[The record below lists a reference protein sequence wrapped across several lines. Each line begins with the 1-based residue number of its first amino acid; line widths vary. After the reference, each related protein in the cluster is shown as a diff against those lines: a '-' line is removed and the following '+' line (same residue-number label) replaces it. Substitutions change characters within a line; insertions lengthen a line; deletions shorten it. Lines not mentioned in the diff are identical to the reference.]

1 MEADAEP
8 EEEPWELKLERALL
22 SRLAPA
28 PDDDEEEEED
38 AQIIAP
44 NEEDRSAQLDELMAL
59 KSIFGDDL
67 RGPAAAVAASMCA
80 GDDDDETIGAFR
92 FDLTIRLDREPR
104 RIDVR
109 IDGAPAAT
117 VVYPPPVALHAIFP
131 RDYPSASPPLLALT
145 ASWLPPEATD
155 AACDTMAAMWTPGA
169 PAVFEMAGWLADSS
183 VDECFAPGG
192 VLNLEGCNLRGGRKP
207 RGTQTEGGTEC
218 EARTTTLRGVCTS
231 ADAQEALFR
240 LLRHDAV
247 EKERRFAVSVH
258 RCGVCLED
266 DVLGSD
272 FVRLCKPRC
281 DHRFCAQCVTSQ
293 ATLMVR
299 DGTVGLL
306 VCPEPGCGAPPDPE
320 VLRSVLSPEDYAR
333 WERLTLERSL
343 DAMSDLVYCPRCEAP
358 VIEDG
363 DGDHCGRCASCM
375 FAFCSLCRES
385 WHPGETCL
393 TPERRLRVLESRRL
407 GDAAMGDDAR
417 RRHREQVADAMAQRY
432 IDREGKQCPRC
443 NTGVVKSEGCNKMT
457 CGGCGCFFCYKCGK
471 EVFGYEHFR
480 EGDCSLFD
488 LDAIAAWEREM
499 NAAFVVQ
506 ENRNRDAHVRG
517 GEVRQTRCPKCRQPN
532 WKLERN
538 NHVLCWSCNQHF
550 CCACMR
556 VVRRG
561 QETRDHYGTGPGK
574 CRQHSAD

>member
-1 MEADAEP
+1 M
-8 EEEPWELKLERALL
+8 
-22 SRLAPA
+22 
-28 PDDDEEEEED
+28 
-38 AQIIAP
+38 
-44 NEEDRSAQLDELMAL
+44 
-59 KSIFGDDL
+59 
-67 RGPAAAVAASMCA
+67 
-80 GDDDDETIGAFR
+80 
-92 FDLTIRLDREPR
+92 
-104 RIDVR
+104 
-109 IDGAPAAT
+109 
-117 VVYPPPVALHAIFP
+117 
-131 RDYPSASPPLLALT
+131 
-145 ASWLPPEATD
+145 
-155 AACDTMAAMWTPGA
+155 
-169 PAVFEMAGWLADSS
+169 FEMAGWLAESS

-231 ADAQEALFR
+231 RDAQEALFR

-266 DVLGSD
+266 DILGSD